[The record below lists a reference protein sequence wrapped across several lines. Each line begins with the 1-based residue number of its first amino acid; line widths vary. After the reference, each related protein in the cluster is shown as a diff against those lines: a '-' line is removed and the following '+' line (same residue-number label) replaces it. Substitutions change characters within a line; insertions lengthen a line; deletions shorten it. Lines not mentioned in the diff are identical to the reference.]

1 MSMLQPEPAFDRVD
15 QNWFATTHWS
25 VVLAA
30 GQISSPETTAALER
44 LCRTYWYP
52 LYAYIRRR
60 GYEAQDAQDLT
71 QEFFA
76 RLLEKNY
83 LDGVDRAKGKFRSFL
98 LAALNHFLSNQR
110 DRERAAKRGGKHTF
124 ISLDTRAAEALYQ
137 LEPLS
142 QATCEKSFD
151 RHWAQKVFDEGMICL
166 QQECAAAGKS
176 AHFDLLKTFLAG
188 EAAVGEYVSLG
199 TQLGL
204 SANGVA
210 VSVHRLRERYRE
222 LVRAEIAH
230 TVGSPSEIDEEIRY
244 LFEVLKG

>member
-1 MSMLQPEPAFDRVD
+1 MLQPKPAFDRVD

-83 LDGVDRAKGKFRSFL
+83 LGGVDRAKGKFRSFL

-124 ISLDTRAAEALYQ
+124 ISLDTQTAEALYQ

-151 RHWAQKVFDEGMICL
+151 RHWAQKVFDEAMICL
-166 QQECAAAGKS
+166 QKECAAAGKS
-176 AHFDLLKTFLAG
+176 THFDLLKAFLAR
-188 EAAVGEYVSLG
+188 EAASGEYAALG
-199 TQLGL
+199 SQLGM

-210 VSVHRLRERYRE
+210 VSVHRLRERYRD

-230 TVGSPSEIDEEIRY
+230 TVSKPSEIDEEIRY
-244 LFEVLKG
+244 LFEVLRG